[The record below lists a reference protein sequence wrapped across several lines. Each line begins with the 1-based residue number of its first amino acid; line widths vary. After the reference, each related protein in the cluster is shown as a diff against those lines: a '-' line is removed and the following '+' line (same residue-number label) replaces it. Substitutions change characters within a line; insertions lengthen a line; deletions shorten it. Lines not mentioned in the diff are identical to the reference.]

1 MAAKKKAKKK
11 KAKKVKAKSTS
22 RKRSSRRSVKDLS
35 ARGTAKSVKGGL
47 LPAVKPATLTSKDFV
62 ASKFVGN
69 LNPGTLAAGDGSV

>member
-1 MAAKKKAKKK
+1 MATKK

-22 RKRSSRRSVKDLS
+22 RKRSAKRSVKDLS

-47 LPAVKPATLTSKDFV
+47 LPAVRPVSYQNVA
-62 ASKFVGN
+62 ASKIVGN

>member
-1 MAAKKKAKKK
+1 MATKKK

-22 RKRSSRRSVKDLS
+22 RKRSAKRRVKDLS

-47 LPAVKPATLTSKDFV
+47 LPAVKPATLSSKDFGIKV
-62 ASKFVGN
+62 AAN